1 MTPEKELH
9 LACAKILDDWAAT
22 GTLRW
27 FASGREHVVGQKA
40 GRQARQMGM
49 KAGIPDLI
57 VFPVSRE
64 TIFIELKSGKGTLGE
79 LQVEWRDWLLNA
91 GYDWHLIRDVS
102 TFSRILES
110 RLGRLNG
117 VV

>member
-1 MTPEKELH
+1 MSLVCIGPRARPWGTR
-9 LACAKILDDWAAT
+9 WRT
-22 GTLRW
+22 G
-27 FASGREHVVGQKA
+27 ASDGDEGRNS
-40 GRQARQMGM
+40 
-49 KAGIPDLI
+49 DLI

-64 TIFIELKSGKGTLGE
+64 TIFIELKAGKGSLGE

>member
-1 MTPEKELH
+1 MLEKELH
-9 LACAKILDDWAAT
+9 LACVKILNDFSQM
-22 GTLRW
+22 GRCRW
-27 FASGREHVVGQKA
+27 FASGREHVRGVRA
-40 GRQARQMGM
+40 GVQARQMGM

-64 TIFIELKSGKGTLGE
+64 TIFIELKVGKGSLGE